1 MVIHPDIHTSL
12 EHLSVGIFFS
22 VPLHPLQKQL
32 TSCFQTGSRLLEIL
46 LIAGSHGRCQ
56 EGDKH
61 NKFRCQH
68 HGFNIDCHNTADNS
82 QYSKRYGQLK
92 PRSWLQPSN
101 HKERVGMD
109 MLVSMSTP
117 IRVTQVW
124 QNLTTSQSKSLI
136 EAEKEKIE
144 KSLRMS

>member
-1 MVIHPDIHTSL
+1 
-12 EHLSVGIFFS
+12 
-22 VPLHPLQKQL
+22 
-32 TSCFQTGSRLLEIL
+32 

-124 QNLTTSQSKSLI
+124 QNLTTSQSKSWI
-136 EAEKEKIE
+136 EAEKEKKE
-144 KSLRMS
+144 KSLRHVVVVVHTSSGFHPRPRWTFTTYQVP